1 MPGRKSPSA
10 NKSEIALAIG
20 KQVYAQRQA
29 LGLSQERFAELVGL
43 SKNYIGNLE
52 RGEYE
57 VSVATLN
64 QISRALG
71 SKASALL
78 ASAGL

>member
-1 MPGRKSPSA
+1 MPGRKSRST
-10 NKSEIALAIG
+10 KKTKIALAVG
-20 KQVYAQRQA
+20 KQVFAQRKA

-57 VSVATLN
+57 VSVATLD
-64 QISRALG
+64 QIGQALG

-78 ASAGL
+78 ESAGL